1 MRERQTVALLL
12 AVALL
17 GGACAGPRG
26 SSASPE
32 VSGPLVHRS
41 EAVGALKPEA
51 LLVALHFSGSTPAFW
66 DEHIQSLGIP
76 VRTLLPQ
83 GPRPRRDGF
92 TWFQADHEAKT
103 WEGKTEDVERMAE
116 RLAELIQEVRAAHPE
131 LRRVVVT
138 GFSYGGDL
146 AWMLALRHPEL
157 VDAAVPMGTRLLG
170 DPARELPASHRVWV
184 LQGEQDAII
193 PVKHTRERVAAL
205 KGRGVPIDLRTYPD
219 LGHDLSPALLEDW
232 RTLLRQALQGP
243 VD

>member
-1 MRERQTVALLL
+1 MRELRTLALLL
-12 AVALL
+12 AVPLL
-17 GGACAGPRG
+17 GGACAGTRG
-26 SSASPE
+26 AAG
-32 VSGPLVHRS
+32 VPLVHRS
-41 EAVGALKPEA
+41 EAVGAPNPEA
-51 LLVALHFSGSTPAFW
+51 LLVALHSSGSTPAFW
-66 DEHIQSLGIP
+66 DEHVQSLGIP

-103 WEGKTEDVERMAE
+103 QEGRTEDVERMAA
-116 RLAELIQEVRAAHPE
+116 RLAELIREVRAAHPE
-131 LRRVVVT
+131 VRRVVVT

-170 DPARELPASHRVWV
+170 EPTGALPHRVRV

-193 PVKHTRERVAAL
+193 PVQRTRERVAAL
-205 KGRGVPIDLRTYPD
+205 KDRGVPIVLRTYPD

-232 RTLLRQALQGP
+232 RAFLRQALQGP

>member
-1 MRERQTVALLL
+1 MRESRTVAVLL
-12 AVALL
+12 AVSLL
-17 GGACAGPRG
+17 GMACASVPH
-26 SSASPE
+26 AAPEAPSP
-32 VSGPLVHRS
+32 LIFKS
-41 EAVGALKPEA
+41 EAVGAPKPEA
-51 LLVALHFSGSTPAFW
+51 LLVALHYSGSTPAFW
-66 DEHIQSLGIP
+66 DEHIRSLGVP

-92 TWFQADHEAKT
+92 TWFQADHEGKT
-103 WEGKTEDVERMAE
+103 LEGKTEDVERMAE
-116 RLAELIQEVRAAHPE
+116 RLAELIREARASHPE

-170 DPARELPASHRVWV
+170 EPARELPASHRVLV

-193 PVKHTRERVAAL
+193 PVRYTRERVAAL
-205 KGRGVPIDLRTYPD
+205 KGRGVPIDVRTYPD
-219 LGHDLSPALLEDW
+219 LGHDVSPALLEDW
-232 RTLLRQALQGP
+232 RTFLRQSLQGS

>member
-1 MRERQTVALLL
+1 MRGLRIAVLL
-12 AVALL
+12 AVSLL
-17 GGACAGPRG
+17 EIACAGAR
-26 SSASPE
+26 SPLIHK
-32 VSGPLVHRS
+32 G
-41 EAVGALKPEA
+41 EAVGASKPEA

-66 DEHIQSLGIP
+66 EEPVRSLGIP

-92 TWFQADHEAKT
+92 TWFQTDHEEKT

-116 RLAELIQEVRAAHPE
+116 QLAELIREARAAHPE

-146 AWMLALRHPEL
+146 AWMLAIRHPEL

-170 DPARELPASHRVWV
+170 DPARELPASHRVLV

-193 PVKHTRERVAAL
+193 PVQQTRERVAAL
-205 KGRGVPIDLRTYPD
+205 KALGVPIDVRTYPD
-219 LGHDLSPALLEDW
+219 VGHDVSPALIEDW
-232 RTLLRQALQGP
+232 RVFLRQALQGQT
-243 VD
+243 D

>member
-1 MRERQTVALLL
+1 MRESRTAAVLL
-12 AVALL
+12 AVSLL
-17 GGACAGPRG
+17 GMACASTQGTPPAAQ
-26 SSASPE
+26 S
-32 VSGPLVHRS
+32 PLVYKS
-41 EAVGALKPEA
+41 EALGAPKPEA

-66 DEHIQSLGIP
+66 DEPIQSLGIP

-92 TWFQADHEAKT
+92 TWFQADHEEKT

-116 RLAELIQEVRAAHPE
+116 RLAELIREVRAAHPE

-146 AWMLALRHPEL
+146 AWMLAIRHPEL

-170 DPARELPASHRVWV
+170 DPVQGQPVSRKVRV

-193 PVKHTRERVAAL
+193 PVQHTRERVAEL
-205 KGRGVPIDLRTYPD
+205 KGRGVPIDVRTYPD
-219 LGHDLSPALLEDW
+219 LGHDVSPALLEDW
-232 RTLLRQALQGP
+232 RAFLRQSLQGQT
-243 VD
+243 D

>member
-1 MRERQTVALLL
+1 MREPRTAAVLL
-12 AVALL
+12 AVSLL
-17 GGACAGPRG
+17 GMACA
-26 SSASPE
+26 SARSTAPE
-32 VSGPLVHRS
+32 VPSPLVYKS
-41 EAVGALKPEA
+41 EAVGAPQPEA
-51 LLVALHFSGSTPAFW
+51 LLVALHFSGSSPAFW
-66 DEHIQSLGIP
+66 DEHVQSLGIP

-103 WEGKTEDVERMAE
+103 GEGKTEDVERMAT
-116 RLAELIQEVRAAHPE
+116 RIAELIREVRAAHPE
-131 LRRVVVT
+131 IRRVVVT

-170 DPARELPASHRVWV
+170 DPARELPASLRVRV

-193 PVKHTRERVAAL
+193 PVQRTRERVAEL
-205 KGRGVPIDLRTYPD
+205 KGQGVPIDVRTFPD
-219 LGHDLSPALLEDW
+219 LGHDVSPALLEDW
-232 RTLLRQALQGP
+232 RAFVRQALQGP

>member
-1 MRERQTVALLL
+1 MRGLRIAVLL
-12 AVALL
+12 AVSLL
-17 GGACAGPRG
+17 EIACAGAR
-26 SSASPE
+26 SPLIHK
-32 VSGPLVHRS
+32 G
-41 EAVGALKPEA
+41 EAVGASKPEA

-66 DEHIQSLGIP
+66 EEPVRSLGIP

-92 TWFQADHEAKT
+92 TWFQADHEEKT

-116 RLAELIQEVRAAHPE
+116 QLAELIREARAAHPE

-146 AWMLALRHPEL
+146 AWMLAIRHPEL

-170 DPARELPASHRVWV
+170 DPARELPASHRVLV

-193 PVKHTRERVAAL
+193 PVQHTRERVAAL
-205 KGRGVPIDLRTYPD
+205 KARGVPIDVRTYAD
-219 LGHDLSPALLEDW
+219 VGHDVSPALLEDW
-232 RTLLRQALQGP
+232 RAFLRQALQGQTE
-243 VD
+243 